1 MYNQYLASQQ
11 ASTAG
16 AQQIR
21 GQGYGQD
28 GRSGAGYGAAST
40 GYQQFGGQGPA
51 SGYDQSQGNHVA
63 GMAAYQQ
70 QGSYNPN
77 SQAAAAT

>member
-1 MYNQYLASQQ
+1 MGS
-11 ASTAG
+11 
-16 AQQIR
+16 
-21 GQGYGQD
+21 QGYGQD
-28 GRSGAGYGAAST
+28 ASVAAARSGGYGAAST

-70 QGSYNPN
+70 QSYNPN
-77 SQAAAAT
+77 SQAAAR

>member
-1 MYNQYLASQQ
+1 MA
-11 ASTAG
+11 AA
-16 AQQIR
+16 
-21 GQGYGQD
+21 
-28 GRSGAGYGAAST
+28 RSGGYGAAST

-70 QGSYNPN
+70 QSYNPN
-77 SQAAAAT
+77 SQAAAR